1 MLKKILAA
9 TLAAMML
16 VAVATSCDREPEKG
30 SSSKKPT
37 SSVES
42 IVENGDESDIT
53 SSGISE
59 GEVAVVDPDANHGY
73 DYTIKTKS
81 SFFRDTE
88 EAGQSVSR
96 SETIKQ
102 YKSKG
107 TYMIGCY
114 QVRMGVMDHYG
125 DDLLSRVQE
134 FKDVVKQGYFNSFLL
149 SYDQKYNQYEMPIIA
164 ESGGT
169 FWLGMGRFSTAGLE
183 TEAEKK
189 AKEDD
194 YIAKVQE
201 AIDFVDSLG
210 CLDLLNG
217 FYYDEPIWTGQSNED
232 FLTQTKI
239 HYVNFGLRN
248 FPVFA
253 TGEFTAEEGNA
264 GGDIPNADEMRKLN
278 PSSAKYLTD
287 VSFDSYRID
296 VRPEATY
303 PQATYDR
310 WEKNT
315 GNVHECSSGLDY
327 YTAHRKW
334 LIEYIGH
341 PANFYHYPTAYHVKN
356 IQGGL
361 TSIADEAFCTG
372 HLEGLAKDVLSDKA
386 GGGLMLYTYPTNNL
400 SSLNLSARLPIK
412 DKNGYY
418 TMFPEEEKWFTYDKA
433 LKNVKKK
440 FDATK
445 QTIQY
450 KTKKSK

>member
-16 VAVATSCDREPEKG
+16 VMVATSCDKKPEKG

-42 IVENGDESDIT
+42 VVENVESDLT
-53 SSGISE
+53 SSSIAE
-59 GEVAVVDPDANHGY
+59 EEVAEVDPDTNHGY
-73 DYTIKTKS
+73 NYTIQTKS
-81 SFFRDTE
+81 MFFRDTE
-88 EAGQSVSR
+88 EAGQSVSK

-102 YKSKG
+102 FTNPG

-114 QVRMGVMDHYG
+114 QFRMGAMEHYG
-125 DDLLSRVQE
+125 TDVLSRAQE
-134 FKDVVKQGYFNSFLL
+134 FEDVIKEGYFNCFLL
-149 SYDQKYNQYEMPIIA
+149 AYDQKYNKYEMPLIA
-164 ESGGT
+164 KYGGS
-169 FWLGMGRFSTAGLE
+169 FWLSLGRYSTPDNA

-189 AKEDD
+189 EKEEA

-201 AIDFVDSLG
+201 AIDYIDSLG

-217 FYYDEPIWTGQSNED
+217 FYYDEPIWTGQKNED

-264 GGDIPNADEMRKLN
+264 GGDIPNADEMRKVN
-278 PSSAKYLTD
+278 PSACKYVTD

-303 PQATYDR
+303 PQETYDR

-341 PANFYHYPTAYHVKN
+341 PANFYHYPTAYHVTN
-356 IQGGL
+356 TQGGL
-361 TSIADEAFCTG
+361 TSFADEGFWTG
-372 HLEGLAKDVLSDKA
+372 HLEGLAKDVLSDPA
-386 GGGLMLYTYPTNNL
+386 GGGLMLYTYPTNNANHI
-400 SSLNLSARLPIK
+400 NLSARLPIK
-412 DKNGYY
+412 DENGFY
-418 TMFPEEEKWFTYDKA
+418 TMFADQEKWFTYSEA

-450 KTKKSK
+450 KAVKSK

>member
-16 VAVATSCDREPEKG
+16 VAVATSCDKEPEKG

-42 IVENGDESDIT
+42 VADIGEESEIASSDIAQVE
-53 SSGISE
+53 SE
-59 GEVAVVDPDANHGY
+59 PNPDEDHGY
-73 DYTIKTKS
+73 DYTIKTMS
-81 SFFRDTE
+81 AFFRDTD
-88 EAGQSVSR
+88 EAKQSVSE
-96 SETIKQ
+96 STTIKQ
-102 YKSKG
+102 FKNKG

-114 QVRMGVMDHYG
+114 QVRMGAMDHYG
-125 DDLLSRVQE
+125 TDTLSRAKE
-134 FKDVVKQGYFNSFLL
+134 FEDVVRAGYFNCYLIA
-149 SYDQKYNQYEMPIIA
+149 YDQKYNQYELPLIA
-164 ESGGT
+164 ETGGT
-169 FWLGMGRFSTAGLE
+169 FWLSLGRYTTPDNA

-189 AKEDD
+189 EKEEA

-201 AIDFVDSLG
+201 AVDYIDSLG

-217 FYYDEPIWTGQSNED
+217 FYYDEPIWTGQKNED

-253 TGEFTAEEGNA
+253 TGEFTAEEGNII
-264 GGDIPNADEMRKLN
+264 GGQLGNADEMRKVT
-278 PSSAKYLTD
+278 PEACKYVTD
-287 VSFDSYRID
+287 ISFDSYRVD

-303 PQATYDR
+303 TQATYDR

-341 PANFYHYPTAYHVKN
+341 PANFYHYPTAYHVSS

-361 TSIADEAFCTG
+361 TSVSDEAFCTG

-386 GGGLMLYTYPTNNL
+386 GGGLMLYTYP
-400 SSLNLSARLPIK
+400 SSEGSLNLAARLPIK

-418 TMFPEEEKWFTYDKA
+418 TMFQNEEKWFTYSEA

-440 FDATK
+440 FDSTK

-450 KTKKSK
+450 KTVKSK